1 MKLHTPTKKLVA
13 VLSVSALALTA
24 CGDDSSNGSG
34 SGSAADGSGVP
45 DADFNEQDRDNLKDG
60 GTLTTAIGEISEQ
73 QNPFHADGTTYTSN
87 VWSWYNPITT
97 HYSPDGEWSADP
109 NYILDVKEEEED
121 GKTKLTYEI
130 NEDATFNDGTPI
142 DWRAWETTW
151 KINNGKDEAFT
162 PSSSDGY
169 EQIESVEKGEND
181 KEAVVTFERAYP
193 WWQGLFGFI
202 AHPELANPDNYNSY
216 LKEVHP
222 EWGAGPFKVEDVD
235 FQNGNATFVR
245 NEKWWGD
252 TPKLEKRVMRQ
263 METQA
268 AINAFKNG
276 EIDAVGAGSRSDY
289 ASVKDL
295 PNTEIY
301 VGRAPKNTLF
311 LLNGE
316 SDILKDIKVREAFAK
331 GLDREQLANIWYQG
345 LPAKLENPGSFIFY
359 PFQKDYED
367 NFESVAGYHPDEA
380 KQILDEAGWKEDS
393 DGIREKD
400 GEKLKLRYVLVGE
413 SDLVKSSAQATQ
425 QMLKDIG
432 IDIAID
438 VRPSSEFSKTLQ
450 SKNYDI
456 FPMGFSSG
464 DPFGVAYFGQTYRSD
479 SQLNR
484 SNTGTPELD
493 EKITELQQLPTR
505 EEQIERGNELEKEAL
520 ALYGII
526 PLNTA
531 LGVTAV
537 KTGLANYGPMAF
549 GDVPIEN
556 IGWVEE

>member
-13 VLSVSALALTA
+13 VLSASALALAA
-24 CGDDSSNGSG
+24 CGDDGSG
-34 SGSAADGSGVP
+34 SVSTTDGAGVP

-73 QNPFHADGTTYTSN
+73 QNPFHADGTLYSTIM
-87 VWSWYNPITT
+87 WSWYNPMTV
-97 HYSPDGEWSADP
+97 HYSPEGEWSTDP

-151 KINNGKDEAFT
+151 KINEGKDEAYT
-162 PSSSDGY
+162 PSSTDGY
-169 EQIESVEKGEND
+169 EQITSVEKGETD
-181 KEAVVTFERAYP
+181 KEAVVTFAGTYP
-193 WWQGLFGFI
+193 WWQGLFNFI

-222 EWGAGPFKVEDVD
+222 EWGAGPFKIEDVD

-252 TPKLEKRVMRQ
+252 TAKLDKRVFRQ
-263 METQA
+263 MESQA

-276 EIDAVGAGSRSDY
+276 EIDAVSASSRSDY
-289 ASVKDL
+289 AAVKDL
-295 PNTEIY
+295 ADTEIY

-331 GLDREQLANIWYQG
+331 GLDREQLADIWYQG

-367 NFESVAGYHPDEA
+367 NFEAVAGYHPEEA
-380 KQILDEAGWKEDS
+380 KQILDEAGWTEGA

-400 GEKLKLRYVLVGE
+400 GEKLTLRYVLVGE

-425 QMLKDIG
+425 QMLKNIG
-432 IDIAID
+432 IDISID

-456 FPMGFSSG
+456 FPMGFSSS
-464 DPFGVAYFGQTYRSD
+464 DPYGVAYFGQTYRSD

-493 EKITELQQLPTR
+493 EKIAELQKLPTR
-505 EEQIERGNELEKEAL
+505 EEQIKRSNELEKEAL
-520 ALYGII
+520 ARYGILPI
-526 PLNTA
+526 NTA
-531 LGVTAV
+531 LGVSAV
-537 KTGLANYGPMAF
+537 KSGLANVGPMAF

-556 IGWVEE
+556 IGWVKE